1 MNFLVVLKDESVER
15 STFIYVQLNEEKT
28 LLHFSPEFHL
38 EGLTLGEVYQT
49 KGTSGIL
56 AFFEKELDLPV
67 KESIEISLTE
77 WDRVTTDLFPTG
89 LDVEIEEGIVH
100 LSTAELQHQMRYRV
114 DEEDSFSIFKRQQKI
129 LKSFLKPLSRKRNL
143 LKTTQLLKKY
153 PNLIHTSIQF
163 PQILSLV
170 HRYLQVQQV
179 PSRKLS
185 LPLADTFRVVKRAEE
200 KKVIVIDFTKNR
212 NMLHQI
218 TMGKAN

>member
-15 STFIYVQLNEEKT
+15 STFIYVQLNQEKT

-49 KGTSGIL
+49 KGMSAIL
-56 AFFEKELDLPV
+56 DFFGKELDLPV
-67 KESIEISLTE
+67 KEFIEISLAE

-89 LDVEIEEGIVH
+89 LDVETEEGILH
-100 LSTAELQHQMRYRV
+100 LSPTELQHQMRYRV

-129 LKSFLKPLSRKRNL
+129 LKSFLKRLSKKRNL
-143 LKTTQLLKKY
+143 LRTTQLLKKY
-153 PNLIHTSIQF
+153 PNLMQTSIQF
-163 PQILSLV
+163 PQILSLI
-170 HRYLQVQQV
+170 HRYLQVQQL

-200 KKVIVIDFTKNR
+200 KKVIVIDFTRNR
-212 NMLHQI
+212 NMLHQV